1 MAENKFQTSAEA
13 LAAMN
18 PKVDLKIVE
27 EARDFIAER
36 RAQGRPQRGYNLAS
50 GHSRHVASK

>member
-1 MAENKFQTSAEA
+1 
-13 LAAMN
+13 MN

-27 EARDFIAER
+27 EARTFIAER

-50 GHSRHVASK
+50 GHSRHVVSK

>member
-1 MAENKFQTSAEA
+1 LAENKFHTSAETM
-13 LAAMN
+13 AANN

-27 EARDFIAER
+27 EARNFIAQR

-50 GHSRHVASK
+50 GHSRHIASK

>member
-1 MAENKFQTSAEA
+1 MAEKKFQTSAKTM
-13 LAAMN
+13 AANN

-27 EARDFIAER
+27 EARDLIAER

-50 GHSRHVASK
+50 GHSRHVVSK